1 MYTSKANKP
10 QGVKTWWANLPDD
23 TLLETAWERQMN
35 ISGMESYENSRLNKN
50 GKMTPASQSVA
61 GQKFLR
67 ALIDRVDQAILEMQ
81 RKLITTTRVDRN
93 LKSTVLIVPSDTTA
107 MITLKAMIDRSY
119 GASDPGIGAAYQ
131 GVATDISK
139 SVELELNFRH
149 WVETSKEASKA
160 YAKVNGLAKVP
171 RSMAERLIEEQGVC
185 QRTISR
191 WRQSF
196 SELSQYKWD
205 TLEKHY
211 CGDALLI
218 TAAESLPEYFDVHH
232 YFKAGKKQK
241 YLRMSEAFRKR
252 FDDLEFSVAGLQVTK
267 KPMLKRPKKW
277 TPN

>member
-1 MYTSKANKP
+1 MSMYSVKADKP
-10 QGVKTWWANLPDD
+10 GSVKMWWANLPDE

-35 ISGMESYENSRLNKN
+35 ISGMEAYENTRNPKQA
-50 GKMTPASQSVA
+50 TQTVA

-67 ALIDRVDQAILEMQ
+67 SLLDKVDQAILDMQ
-81 RKLITTTRVDRN
+81 RKLITTNRVDRN
-93 LKSTVLIVPSDTTA
+93 LKSTVLIVPSDTTS

-119 GASDPGIGAAYQ
+119 GATDPGIGAAYQ

-160 YAKVNGLAKVP
+160 YAKVEGLARVP
-171 RSMAERLIEEQGVC
+171 RSLAERLIEEQGVC
-185 QRTISR
+185 KRTLIR
-191 WRQSF
+191 WKQSF

-218 TAAESLPEYFDVHH
+218 TAANALPEYFDVHL

-241 YLRMSEAFRKR
+241 FLRMTEKFRKD
-252 FDDLEFSVAGLQVTK
+252 FDNLEFSVAGLQITK

-277 TPN
+277 IPS